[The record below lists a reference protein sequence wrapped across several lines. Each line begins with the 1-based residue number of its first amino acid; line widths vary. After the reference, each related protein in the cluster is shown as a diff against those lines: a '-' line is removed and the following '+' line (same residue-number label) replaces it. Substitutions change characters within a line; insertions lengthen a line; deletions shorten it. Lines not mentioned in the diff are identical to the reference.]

1 MRLISCRLKGLCSP
15 TWRGLLRTPSKWTEM
30 GLVFVFGV
38 IGGSVK
44 NPDDSIHVVDD
55 E

>member
-1 MRLISCRLKGLCSP
+1 
-15 TWRGLLRTPSKWTEM
+15 M

-44 NPDDSIHVVDD
+44 NPLINYSWDNSIHVVDEATTVSSLLNAEGVWD
-55 E
+55 LSAV